1 MAETQKYELGGQ
13 GGIAVWT
20 NLPEG
25 VTLTLLNG
33 AVGTVVANPHDGG
46 YLLVEFHEHPDASK
60 VGEEEYVFFNEVK
73 SAEGGE

>member
-46 YLLVEFHEHPDASK
+46 YLLVEFHAHPDSSK

-73 SAEGGE
+73 SAEDGE